1 MKISIRPLVS
11 ALALAGML
19 SPFAALAQSAPVG
32 PSDLGTIGATG
43 YTVAYGDT
51 YTAPQTAVA
60 PANLYSFT
68 DAFTFTVPTS
78 AAFSA
83 FSATI
88 NLGNVLSIANFQAAL
103 FTGTPLA
110 AIFGGTGAGS
120 HVGFAGSTSGA
131 VSGLAWNSGS
141 GGIITL
147 STPSL
152 AAGSYTLQIRGLVNG
167 TNGGSYAGVMNVAP
181 VPEASTMA
189 LMLAGLGIVGAI
201 VVRRRNAA
209 A

>member
-1 MKISIRPLVS
+1 MLNPTTSAIKL
-11 ALALAGML
+11 ALALLGGACAAT
-19 SPFAALAQSAPVG
+19 SFAQTAPVG
-32 PSDLGTIGATG
+32 PSDLGTLNSAF
-43 YTVAYGDT
+43 TVAYGDSFT
-51 YTAPQTAVA
+51 SPQTLA
-60 PANLYSFT
+60 PGSTLYSFT
-68 DAFTFTVPTS
+68 DAYTFTIPT
-78 AAFSA
+78 AAFDS

>member
-19 SPFAALAQSAPVG
+19 SPLSALAQSAPVG

-103 FTGTPLA
+103 FQGFGLA
-110 AIFGGTGAGS
+110 STFGGTGAGS
-120 HVGFAGSTSGA
+120 HVGYAGPVGTA
-131 VSGLAWNSGS
+131 VNGLQWNAGNGS
-141 GGIITL
+141 FITL
-147 STPSL
+147 TSNSL
-152 AAGSYTLQIRGLVNG
+152 AAGNYTLAVRGHVNG
-167 TNGGSYAGVMNVAP
+167 TNGGSYSGVMNLAP

-189 LMLAGLGIVGAI
+189 LMLAGLAGIGLVL
-201 VVRRRNAA
+201 RRRHGGT
-209 A
+209 